1 MISTTIRIKQVI
13 AAFSMTALAMMSGQA
28 SAEMSL
34 RFGTNASPLSA
45 ETKAS
50 KEFARL
56 VTERSG
62 GDLTVEVFEG
72 DKLGKPVSQIENLQL
87 GTQDFHANV
96 SDWLQQLD
104 KDWATL
110 AMPFLFG
117 SVEHVKMFQA
127 SDTYKQMKD
136 RLTTDHNIRIVA
148 DNWYRLPKV
157 LVTTKPVFKT
167 TDLEGVKLRMPNL
180 ATYVET
186 WSAFGAKPTP
196 LAWNE
201 SYLAMKTG
209 TVDGMDA
216 PLNLVHP
223 QKFYQ
228 AAPYILKTDHLVA
241 PYVILMSEETW
252 QKLSPEQQ
260 ALLTQAGIDAGNY
273 YTTLVKESF
282 EEQKAAMLDEGAAI
296 IEIDSSAFA
305 EKARDVMQKFESEG
319 KWSAGMVDQIRG
331 LVN

>member
-1 MISTTIRIKQVI
+1 MT
-13 AAFSMTALAMMSGQA
+13 SMTFRVRQIATAFFVSSLAMAANPA

-34 RFGTNASPLSA
+34 RLGTNASPLSA
-45 ETKAS
+45 ETRAS

-56 VTERSG
+56 VTERSDG
-62 GDLTVEVFEG
+62 ALTVDVFEG

-117 SVEHVKMFQA
+117 SVDHVKMFQA
-127 SDTYKQMKD
+127 SNAYKQMKD
-136 RLTTDHNIRIVA
+136 RLTTEHNIRIVA

-157 LVTTKPVFKT
+157 LVTTKPVFKAA
-167 TDLEGVKLRMPNL
+167 DLRGVKLRMPNL

-186 WSAFGAKPTP
+186 WAAFGAKPTP

-228 AAPYILKTDHLVA
+228 AAPFILKTDHLVA
-241 PYVILMSEETW
+241 PYVVLMSEQVW
-252 QKLSPEQQ
+252 QELSPEQQ
-260 ALLTQAGIDAGNY
+260 ALVTQAGVDAGNY
-273 YTTLVKESF
+273 YTRLVQESF
-282 EEQKAAMLDEGAAI
+282 EEQKAAMLAEGAAI
-296 IEIDSSAFA
+296 IEIDSAAFA
-305 EKARDVMQKFESEG
+305 EKARGVMQKFESEG

-331 LVN
+331 LIN